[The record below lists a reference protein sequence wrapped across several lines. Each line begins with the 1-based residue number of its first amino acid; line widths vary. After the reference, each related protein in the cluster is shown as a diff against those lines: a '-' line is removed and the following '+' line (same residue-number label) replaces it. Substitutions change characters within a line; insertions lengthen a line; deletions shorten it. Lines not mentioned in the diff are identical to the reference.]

1 MRKAYKDYKTT
12 GIQWLPQ
19 IPRHWEIL
27 KLRQILSSFSEK
39 NHPDMPLL
47 SVVREKGV
55 IIRNIENTNE
65 NHNYIPDDLTNY
77 KLVKTGQFAM
87 NKMKAWQGSYGVSDH
102 DGIVSPAYFVFSF
115 ALDIDK
121 QFFNTAIRSKS
132 YVSFFGQASDGI
144 RVGQWDLSMA
154 RMKNIPFYVPPR
166 EEQEQIVRFLDW
178 KISSINK
185 LINLKQQEITELKEL
200 KKATISDAVT
210 HGLDKTVPMKDGGIS
225 WLGKIP
231 QHWEILSL
239 KHVSRINASIANEI
253 AKLKDLDLV
262 AFLPMENISE
272 TGNIDCSIKRPL
284 KEVRSGFSSFS
295 KSDVVIAKITPCFEN
310 GKGACLDELDT
321 TIGFGT
327 TELINLRANSRIL
340 PKFLYLITVLQEFR
354 KLGER
359 AMTGSAGQKRVP
371 LTYIKNFTIG
381 IPPIEEQKH
390 ILLEVDKRSKSIDK
404 CILSKHEELKTL
416 HDLKSSLIADVVTGQ
431 IDVRDVTIPN
441 YETVHEHADEA
452 PDTIANSLE
461 ADKEV

>member
-1 MRKAYKDYKTT
+1 MRKAYEEYKAT
-12 GIQWLPQ
+12 GIQWLPK
-19 IPRHWEIL
+19 IPKHWEYKKINSLFLERKTKVSDKDYQPLSVTKSGIL
-27 KLRQILSSFSEK
+27 HQLTDAAKSSDSDNRKLVLAGDFVINSRSDRKGSCGVSALDGSVSLINIVLEPKRKLEQLFVHYLLRCQPFSEEYY
-39 NHPDMPLL
+39 
-47 SVVREKGV
+47 R
-55 IIRNIENTNE
+55 
-65 NHNYIPDDLTNY
+65 
-77 KLVKTGQFAM
+77 
-87 NKMKAWQGSYGVSDH
+87 YGR
-102 DGIVSPAYFVFSF
+102 GIVADLWTTRYSEM
-115 ALDIDK
+115 
-121 QFFNTAIRSKS
+121 KS
-132 YVSFFGQASDGI
+132 IFLPI
-144 RVGQWDLSMA
+144 
-154 RMKNIPFYVPPR
+154 PPR

-210 HGLDKTVPMKDGGIS
+210 HGLDKTVPMKDSGIS

-262 AFLPMENISE
+262 TFLPMENISE

-416 HDLKSSLIADVVTGQ
+416 HDLKSSLIADVVTGK
-431 IDVRDVTIPN
+431 IDVRDVEIPD
-441 YETVHEHADEA
+441 YEQVEETLYKSDDNDTLQSEDEI
-452 PDTIANSLE
+452 PE
-461 ADKEV
+461 EV